1 MNNFLKNLIAFLCV
15 IAIGAIFA
23 FSVSIVEFECD
34 SATCFVTK
42 YIGFNRFIKKELD
55 SFPQKE
61 VSTFIIKESIHNKG
75 FYKWKKSHIDYH
87 LYVKLK
93 DGRIIYT
100 YRKQCKNFDILKD
113 IARKTKRRE
122 SFVFAR

>member
-1 MNNFLKNLIAFLCV
+1 MRRLNKTYFLSEEPTTPFNPT
-15 IAIGAIFA
+15 IGLTLTSYTP
-23 FSVSIVEFECD
+23 FS
-34 SATCFVTK
+34 
-42 YIGFNRFIKKELD
+42 
-55 SFPQKE
+55 KE
-61 VSTFIIKESIHNKG
+61 VFVVI
-75 FYKWKKSHIDYH
+75 
-87 LYVKLK
+87 KLK